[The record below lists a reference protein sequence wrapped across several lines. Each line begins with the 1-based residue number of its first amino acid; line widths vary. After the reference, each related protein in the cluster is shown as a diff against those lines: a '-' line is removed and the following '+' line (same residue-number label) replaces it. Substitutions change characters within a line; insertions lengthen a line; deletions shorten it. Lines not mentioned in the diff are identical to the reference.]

1 MKDLFEKNRRMKSR
15 EDWKAK
21 YDFDDNK
28 KNRWIQIAHAIP
40 KGWKEK
46 LVGRNKNLNN
56 LIKHKHH
63 QTKKTQIYFLEK
75 LNRREL
81 YCIQSTPWNFGVSYY
96 DTKMCFGDAF
106 VVFDK
111 YGLFLQV
118 GYFLNYKLT
127 CFQVILG

>member
-21 YDFDDNK
+21 YGFDDNK

-46 LVGRNKNLNN
+46 FVGRNKNLNN

-63 QTKKTQIYFLEK
+63 QAKNLFFRKIKQKRTLLYPVYTLEFWRFL
-75 LNRREL
+75 L
-81 YCIQSTPWNFGVSYY
+81 
-96 DTKMCFGDAF
+96 
-106 VVFDK
+106 
-111 YGLFLQV
+111 
-118 GYFLNYKLT
+118 
-127 CFQVILG
+127 